1 MNRFLTIV
9 NATSGV
15 FQNCRAA
22 KYLLHEHSYHRGFAA
37 NEERKYY
44 MCSSLLLEQLS
55 ENVITYNTN
64 SYSTNQWNNDPRWAG
79 ITSIVHLRA
88 GKVGSE
94 QVVRHLSQN
103 VRCIQNYRAFPDTW
117 CYTCYA
123 PRDETVKIPRPHR
136 APFY

>member
-15 FQNCRAA
+15 VQNCRAA
-22 KYLLHEHSYHRGFAA
+22 KFLLYEHRYHRGFAA
-37 NEERKYY
+37 NEERKNYVR
-44 MCSSLLLEQLS
+44 SSLLIEQLS
-55 ENVITYNTN
+55 ENVVTCNAN
-64 SYSTNQWNNDPRWAG
+64 SCSANQWNNDPRWAG
-79 ITSIVHLRA
+79 TTSVLHLQA
-88 GKVGSE
+88 GKGGSE
-94 QVVRHLSQN
+94 QVVRHSSKN
-103 VRCIQNYRAFPDTW
+103 VQCIQNHRTFPDTW